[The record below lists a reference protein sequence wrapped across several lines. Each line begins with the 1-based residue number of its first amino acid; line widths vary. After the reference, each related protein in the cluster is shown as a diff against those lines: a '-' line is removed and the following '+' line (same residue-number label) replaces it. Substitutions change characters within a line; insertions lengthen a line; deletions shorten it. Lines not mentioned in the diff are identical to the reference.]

1 MFELDKITRNGGPSN
16 GSAQKDT
23 PLREAS
29 KPLMLQGKM
38 WVIARLTA
46 LIPLCDAASAR
57 GPSPPSPVQRIRR
70 QYQTYLK
77 VHGRWCYLYRA
88 IDRNGNLVDVLF
100 SEHRDMAAAQAF
112 FRSAQAV
119 TGVTPDRVTTDGH
132 DSYPRA
138 IRTTLGKGVRHR
150 TRAYLNNRLE
160 QDHRG
165 IKGRYRPM
173 RGFKCPRSAAR
184 FCHAYDEL
192 RNFLRPRSR
201 PHQHVPADCRRLQF
215 LLRSMTVLA
224 ILQAA

>member
-1 MFELDKITRNGGPSN
+1 M
-16 GSAQKDT
+16 
-23 PLREAS
+23 
-29 KPLMLQGKM
+29 
-38 WVIARLTA
+38 
-46 LIPLCDAASAR
+46 
-57 GPSPPSPVQRIRR
+57 
-70 QYQTYLK
+70 
-77 VHGRWCYLYRA
+77 HGRWCYLYCA

-112 FRSAQAV
+112 FRSAKAV

-138 IRTTLGKGVRHR
+138 IRTELGKRVRHR
-150 TRAYLNNRLE
+150 CSRYLNNRLE
-160 QDHRG
+160 QDHRS

-184 FCHAYDEL
+184 FCWAYDEL

-201 PHQHVPADCRRLQF
+201 HHQHVPADRQRLL
-215 LLRSMTVLA
+215 LLRRSVTVLG